1 MKAPELDDH
10 AIALINQSAERFAGV
25 DEAGRGPLAGPVVTA
40 AVILNPEQQIDGIND
55 SKKLTEK
62 KREQLIDE
70 IKNKSLAWAIGM
82 ASVEEIDQ
90 LNIYHAT
97 MLAMQRAVS
106 GLKLAPVHV
115 YVDGNKS
122 PGFAVPSTPVV
133 KGDGKISAIGAAS
146 IIAKVTRDRLMLE
159 HDAQFPQYGFKVHK
173 GYPTKKHM
181 EAIAEHGVTPIH
193 RRSYKPIKAL
203 LEGSI

>member
-133 KGDGKISAIGAAS
+133 KGDGKISLISEKGNEGIKLYAS
-146 IIAKVTRDRLMLE
+146 A
-159 HDAQFPQYGFKVHK
+159 
-173 GYPTKKHM
+173 
-181 EAIAEHGVTPIH
+181 
-193 RRSYKPIKAL
+193 
-203 LEGSI
+203 